1 VSQNPAEQ
9 VLQIAMGYMA
19 SSALYVA
26 ITLNIPDQ
34 LAGGSKDV
42 ADLARASG
50 ANEDALYRILRLLAS
65 LGVFI
70 EKSPRR
76 FALTP
81 ASDLLRKDVPG
92 SLRDMAVFLP
102 DPFHFRVY
110 AELMHSAMTG
120 QPAVDKA
127 LGMPVFEYLAKHPDY
142 SKVFNDAMT
151 ALSAPVVGAAI
162 EAYDFSTIGTLV
174 DVAGGHG
181 EVLMSI
187 LKACPNVRGILADVG
202 HVIDGAKPR
211 IAAAGLSSR
220 CETVAI
226 DFFKSVPAG
235 GDAYIMKHIIHDW
248 DDERASVILK
258 NIATAMGVKRGRVI
272 LLEAVLR
279 GDDEPDL
286 GKLLDI
292 EMMAMPGGR
301 ERSADEF
308 KALFARSGFELTKV
322 VPTKSPLSVVE
333 AMRK

>member
-1 VSQNPAEQ
+1 
-9 VLQIAMGYMA
+9 MGYMA
-19 SSALYVA
+19 SSALHLA
-26 ITLNIPDQ
+26 IALNIPDE
-34 LAGGSKDV
+34 LAGGPKDM
-42 ADLARASG
+42 AELARASG
-50 ANEDALYRILRLLAS
+50 ANEDALYRVLRLLAS
-65 LGVFI
+65 TGIFA
-70 EKSPRR
+70 EQRPRR

-81 ASDLLRKDVPG
+81 AADLLRKDVPG
-92 SLRDMAVFLP
+92 SLRGMAVFLP
-102 DPFHFRVY
+102 DPLHFRVY
-110 AELMHSAMTG
+110 ADLMHSVMTG
-120 QPAVDKA
+120 KPAADKA
-127 LGMPVFEYLAKHPDY
+127 LGMPIFEYLAKHPDY
-142 SKVFNDAMT
+142 SQVFNDAMT

-202 HVIDGAKPR
+202 HVIEGARPR

-220 CETVAI
+220 CEAVAI

-248 DDERASVILK
+248 EDERASLILR
-258 NIATAMGVKRGRVI
+258 NIATAMGQKRGKVI

-279 GDDEPDL
+279 GAGEPDL
-286 GKLLDI
+286 GKLIDI
-292 EMMAMPGGR
+292 EMLAMPGGR

-308 KALFARSGFELTKV
+308 KALFARLGFEMTKV

-333 AMRK
+333 AVRK